1 MHVQIKDKT
10 KVSFFLLVILHGF
23 CGHYW
28 SESRLQQTYFQVIVG
43 NAAIFFILFAN
54 FYFFAYVNK
63 KKTEEKKLK

>member
-1 MHVQIKDKT
+1 M
-10 KVSFFLLVILHGF
+10 
-23 CGHYW
+23 
-28 SESRLQQTYFQVIVG
+28 FQVIVG